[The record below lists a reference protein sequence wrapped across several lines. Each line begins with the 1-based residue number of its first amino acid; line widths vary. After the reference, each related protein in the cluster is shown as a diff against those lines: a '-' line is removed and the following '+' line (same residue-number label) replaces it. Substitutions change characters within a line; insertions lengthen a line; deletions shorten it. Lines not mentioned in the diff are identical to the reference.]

1 MKTILSLIVTFLA
14 LLIVAP
20 SFAGILDGAPADPE
34 KRARP
39 GGYNE
44 QVANRNSLMTSCRLD
59 PIKDGGGNVIGYSC
73 GPR

>member
-1 MKTILSLIVTFLA
+1 MKSLISIAA
-14 LLIVAP
+14 LLMVLSSSAAY
-20 SFAGILDGAPADPE
+20 AGLLDGAPADPE

>member
-1 MKTILSLIVTFLA
+1 MKTVLSLIVAMLA
-14 LLIVAP
+14 VIFVSP
-20 SFAGILDGAPADPE
+20 SFAGIFDGKPADPE

-59 PIKDGGGNVIGYSC
+59 PIKDGAGNVIGYSC